1 MATTT
6 THTKVERLVAMD
18 WADKGLDPAPVLAF
32 IGDALISHEVTTTP
46 HWRTGKPV
54 VTHLFTFDGLRVR
67 NTEVHGAGY
76 RAGFVSHIE
85 SVS

>member
-46 HWRTGKPV
+46 RYHDQSPA
-54 VTHLFTFDGLRVR
+54 VTHLFTFDGRQVR
-67 NTEVHGAGY
+67 NTEVHGASFH
-76 RAGFVSHIE
+76 AGFTSHIE